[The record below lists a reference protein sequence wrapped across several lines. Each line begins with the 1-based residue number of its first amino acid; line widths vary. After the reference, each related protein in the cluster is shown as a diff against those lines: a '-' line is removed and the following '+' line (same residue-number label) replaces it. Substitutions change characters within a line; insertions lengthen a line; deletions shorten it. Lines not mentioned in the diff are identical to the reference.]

1 MSANSHKQSL
11 DNLPPEYGHFL
22 FLCRGFEHRY
32 SLWRQRFCRT
42 TIPLAQMI
50 REKTM
55 PKSIAP
61 IFLAL
66 ALLCTPLGTASAQDG
81 PVAEALKDCSNEI
94 ETYCSSVTP
103 GGGRLVSCAKAHE
116 DKLSSQCISAINRAG
131 YWVSFLANTLAYVVL
146 QCEADARK
154 FCPDVELG
162 EERVLNC
169 LSDNR
174 ANLSKYCGLALNDVG
189 RN

>member
-1 MSANSHKQSL
+1 MPKAVAPIL
-11 DNLPPEYGHFL
+11 LALVL
-22 FLCRGFEHRY
+22 FC
-32 SLWRQRFCRT
+32 
-42 TIPLAQMI
+42 IPLGA
-50 REKTM
+50 
-55 PKSIAP
+55 
-61 IFLAL
+61 
-66 ALLCTPLGTASAQDG
+66 ASAQDD

-94 ETYCSSVTP
+94 KTYCSSVTP

-116 DKLSSQCISAINRAG
+116 DKLSSQCISAINRAS
-131 YWVSFLANTLAYVVL
+131 YWVNFLAHTLAYVVL
-146 QCEADARK
+146 QCEADALK

-174 ANLSKYCGLALNDVG
+174 ANLNKYCGLALTDIG